1 MNLSFKYKVQ
11 RNRFKETDSK
21 KQIQRNRFKETDSKK
36 YKIQSDIN

>member
-21 KQIQRNRFKETDSKK
+21 KQIQRNIKFKATLTERTPK
-36 YKIQSDIN
+36 